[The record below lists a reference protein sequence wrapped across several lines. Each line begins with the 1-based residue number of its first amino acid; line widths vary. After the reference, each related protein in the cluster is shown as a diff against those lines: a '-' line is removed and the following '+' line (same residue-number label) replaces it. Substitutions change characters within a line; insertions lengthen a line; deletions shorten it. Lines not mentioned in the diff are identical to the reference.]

1 MALATCPGAPDQGHA
16 RVLTATSATVSDRAD
31 EGLRIDAAHLAD
43 RAGVHPV
50 AVVVVERKFG
60 FGLVEPE
67 QVDPILAVPLG
78 ERTVEEVPRSW
89 MGRVQEPAWPPEC
102 HLHVHA
108 TLGAHQVAVAAEL
121 LVVHRRR

>member
-43 RAGVHPV
+43 RAGVHV
-50 AVVVVERKFG
+50 VGVVVVEREFG

-78 ERTVEEVPRSW
+78 ERTVEEVPRTR
-89 MGRVQEPAWPPEC
+89 MGGVQEPAWSPEC

-108 TLGAHQVAVAAEL
+108 PLGADQVTVAAQ
-121 LVVHRRR
+121 LVIVARGG